1 MRDSIKQLINGYEFT
16 TTQQPVVVQA
26 IDTIRNLTN
35 ALFTIGKVDAP
46 FQDTDADYI
55 EKHLGWSYETPTH
68 VKLVIK

>member
-35 ALFTIGKVDAP
+35 ALFTIGKFEAP
-46 FQDTDADYI
+46 FEDAEYI

>member
-35 ALFTIGKVDAP
+35 ALFTIGKFDAP
-46 FQDTDADYI
+46 FKDTDAAYI
-55 EKHLGWSYETPTH
+55 EQHLGWSYETPTH
-68 VKLVIK
+68 VRLAIK

>member
-35 ALFTIGKVDAP
+35 ALFTIGKFDSP
-46 FQDTDADYI
+46 FQDTDAEYI
-55 EKHLGWSYETPTH
+55 ENIWVGRTKHQRMSD
-68 VKLVIK
+68 